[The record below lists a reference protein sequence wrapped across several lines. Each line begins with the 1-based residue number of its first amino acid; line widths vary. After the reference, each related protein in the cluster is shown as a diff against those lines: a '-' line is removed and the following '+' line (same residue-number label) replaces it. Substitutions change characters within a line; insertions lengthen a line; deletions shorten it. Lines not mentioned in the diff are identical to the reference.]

1 MTPFLGGIFGIA
13 AIAVFISGILISYRI
28 EARSNPARFGRRRL
42 GYTNIFAV
50 ALNIGVAGDEET
62 QALRGKLLQRLVV
75 VALLFAGLGV
85 VALAMPFQAG

>member
-1 MTPFLGGIFGIA
+1 MTPFLGGIFGVA
-13 AIAVFISGILISYRI
+13 AIAVFISGILMSYRI

-62 QALRGKLLQRLVV
+62 QALRRKLLKRLGL
-75 VALLFAGLGV
+75 VALLFVGLGV
-85 VALAMPFQAG
+85 VAVVMPVKAG